1 MGDLL
6 FVWYRYARKF
16 ICFRVR
22 FRSLGTLSVW
32 KSTKSVQKN
41 LKLAALRQWDFSEQ
55 RRFSGTKIYTTPA
68 NAHQTNKFL
77 SCALANTGEQNGA
90 VLILLGEGRFAG
102 IILKHSKSADLLCK
116 SLLSYVWRVPSS
128 KVLSCKHER
137 LFDLLP
143 LISKYSKKR
152 PGLIAQ
158 GEK

>member
-1 MGDLL
+1 MGTSFWLYMGRSEIYL
-6 FVWYRYARKF
+6 FG
-16 ICFRVR
+16 VR
-22 FRSLGTLSVW
+22 FRSLVYLSVW
-32 KSTKSVQKN
+32 KSAKSVHKN
-41 LKLAALRQWDFSEQ
+41 LKLAALRQWDFYEQ
-55 RRFSGTKIYTTPA
+55 RRFPGTKIYTTPA